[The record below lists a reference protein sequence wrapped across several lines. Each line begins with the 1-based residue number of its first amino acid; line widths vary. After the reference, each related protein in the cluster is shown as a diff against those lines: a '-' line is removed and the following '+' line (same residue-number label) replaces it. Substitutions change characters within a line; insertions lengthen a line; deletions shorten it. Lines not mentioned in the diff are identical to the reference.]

1 MKAFA
6 TLIAGSILAFSTA
19 AQAAPPTTRT
29 SPSGEAYDG
38 SQPDTT
44 FVSTKTRA
52 EVRAETIAALRRGE
66 LLTGE
71 LYPLDFAS
79 PMRGKTRAEVKAELA
94 LAIKNGEIRT
104 EQ

>member
-6 TLIAGSILAFSTA
+6 TIIASAALALSTA
-19 AQAAPPTTRT
+19 AQAAPPDNY
-29 SPSGEAYDG
+29 SGEGYQA
-38 SQPDTT
+38 DTS

-52 EVRAETIAALRRGE
+52 EVKAETIAALRRGE
-66 LLTGE
+66 ILTGE

-79 PMRGKTRAEVKAELA
+79 PIRGKTRAQVKAELA
-94 LAIKNGEIRT
+94 LALRDGEIRI

>member
-6 TLIAGSILAFSTA
+6 TIIASAALALSTA
-19 AQAAPPTTRT
+19 AQAAPPDTI
-29 SPSGEAYDG
+29 SGEGYQADI
-38 SQPDTT
+38 S

-52 EVRAETIAALRRGE
+52 EVKAETIAALRRGDI
-66 LLTGE
+66 LTGE

-79 PMRGKTRAEVKAELA
+79 PIRGKTRAQVKAELA
-94 LAIKNGEIRT
+94 LAIRNGEIRI

>member
-6 TLIAGSILAFSTA
+6 TIIASAALALSTA
-19 AQAAPPTTRT
+19 AQATPPATG
-29 SPSGEAYDG
+29 SGEGYQA
-38 SQPDTT
+38 DTN

-52 EVRAETIAALRRGE
+52 EVKAETIAALRRGE
-66 LLTGE
+66 ILNGE

-79 PMRGKTRAEVKAELA
+79 PTRGKTRAQVKAELA
-94 LAIKNGEIRT
+94 AALRNGEIRI